1 MSTDDCYCCYLP
13 QKHCYIHN
21 KQFQI
26 SKTIRNVTKT
36 GKLFKNGLDVM
47 PIYNQFNEGEVI
59 ALLAVF
65 RCMTIGQGCERNKRY
80 DKRLLKIPYD
90 QGIEGIQ
97 ECKLDLNLCITAP
110 KYPFQII
117 WVNTEWCILTGFSS
131 AEAIGHSL
139 KILQQWSIYDILN
152 KKDNE
157 NVVHCLMLEIE
168 DKLYTD
174 ERSGLIF
181 AV

>member
-1 MSTDDCYCCYLP
+1 MPDNCCCIPY
-13 QKHCYIHN
+13 KHSPIHD

-26 SKTIRNVTKT
+26 SKTIRNVTKN

-47 PIYNQFNEGEVI
+47 PIYNPFNEGEVI

-65 RCMTIGQGCERNKRY
+65 RCMTIGQGYDRNKKY
-80 DKRLLKIPYD
+80 DSRLLKIPYD
-90 QGIEGIQ
+90 RGIEGIR
-97 ECKLDLNLCITAP
+97 ECKLDLNMCMTEP
-110 KYPFQII
+110 KYPFRIV
-117 WVNTEWCILTGFSS
+117 WANTEWCILTGFSS

-139 KILQQWSIYDILN
+139 NILQQWSIYDILN

-157 NVVHCLMLEIE
+157 NVVHCLMKEIE
-168 DKLYTD
+168 EKLYTD
-174 ERSGLIF
+174 ERSGLIY